1 MQYKR
6 PAIRKRTYGSRVCA
20 VSPYAVGLVADLAR
34 ALRDARVPPAPQK
47 EWRPSVEYEYIAKH
61 LPEEE
66 GAALIARS
74 EAWFAAN
81 PTPVRAAAARPVLDY
96 TPILALYAKY
106 PGKRAPLEEEIAAFR
121 AAGMSE
127 ERVEK
132 HRAHMK
138 KLEETSE
145 ERQKALDA
153 IFAKY
158 PSANKPNK
166 PKTKKVIKAVQKK
179 INNGGASA
187 PTAA

>member
-6 PAIRKRTYGSRVCA
+6 PTIRKRTYGSRVCA

-81 PTPVRAAAARPVLDY
+81 PTPVRAAAARPVWTTRPFWHCMPS
-96 TPILALYAKY
+96 TP
-106 PGKRAPLEEEIAAFR
+106 
-121 AAGMSE
+121 
-127 ERVEK
+127 
-132 HRAHMK
+132 
-138 KLEETSE
+138 
-145 ERQKALDA
+145 
-153 IFAKY
+153 
-158 PSANKPNK
+158 
-166 PKTKKVIKAVQKK
+166 
-179 INNGGASA
+179 ASA
-187 PTAA
+187 LLLRRRLLRSALRV